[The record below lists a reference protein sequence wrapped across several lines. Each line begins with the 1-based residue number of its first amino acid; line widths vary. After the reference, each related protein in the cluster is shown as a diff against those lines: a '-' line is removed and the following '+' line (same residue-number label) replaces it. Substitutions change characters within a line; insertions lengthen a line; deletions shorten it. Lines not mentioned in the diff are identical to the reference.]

1 MGRETLS
8 CRFLKSNTF
17 NRMSKGCDPVLVGF
31 TYTSHI
37 NELQLMR
44 GKVLIKNQKFLG

>member
-1 MGRETLS
+1 MVMGRETLS

-31 TYTSHI
+31 TYTSM
-37 NELQLMR
+37 ELQLMR